1 MKLAKIRVADIGK
14 AYLKGQKIKG
24 NALDN
29 EKKEEV
35 LQQNKANTLEFGNY
49 LTKNDPDSVVPATD
63 ENSDG
68 TIDEEETENALL
80 STGRKYAAKNTI
92 KTDNLKT
99 ERSEQVIANAAAVE
113 GRKIQR
119 MDMTVKTWED
129 KQKRQEESDAQDAQQ
144 IKNYEAIADSM
155 GLAGEEKSMFV
166 NTMTH
171 DKKMQRAAVADMTY
185 EEKIEATTEI
195 DTVQQSIWRPTDSYS
210 KAYGKGTPKEIQAA
224 NEIGLKEMNETI
236 DNLDYT
242 IDVLK
247 QAKADPK
254 RIKKLVTLKGKML
267 ATTNA
272 DGTFGYE
279 KMNKLLAEY
288 GGYRQEV
295 KKSLDDSE
303 DEGKIAVGVK
313 EFPHLQKYLV
323 SKNTNS
329 SKVPAKLQEDAAYG
343 TAVDT
348 AEKDQTSTQK
358 QTIRRV
364 EGTKP
369 TSVEAAVKNATK
381 DYPDDPNLITD
392 EERNERG
399 RVKLKITSMMK
410 KDKSLKKLQP
420 FEIKNKAREALGL
433 KVEGKN
439 ALSGG
444 KSMKNG
450 KKSLGKSTKKDGTT
464 ATTKDGRAVV
474 SEDGQWVLQ

>member
-1 MKLAKIRVADIGK
+1 MKLAKIKVADLGS

-254 RIKKLVTLKGKML
+254 RIKKLETLKGKML

-313 EFPHLQKYLV
+313 EFPHLQEYLV
-323 SKNTNS
+323 GKNTNAKDKTADQKNAATYAEAKDTPPEKRTTLQQHVVSKEDKSKATGKSVVEEVDTYLGIQDYS
-329 SKVPAKLQEDAAYG
+329 SKE
-343 TAVDT
+343 
-348 AEKDQTSTQK
+348 EK
-358 QTIRRV
+358 
-364 EGTKP
+364 E
-369 TSVEAAVKNATK
+369 EATK
-381 DYPDDPNLITD
+381 
-392 EERNERG
+392 
-399 RVKLKITSMMK
+399 LKAK
-410 KDKSLKKLQP
+410 ALKFWRKDKTLTA
-420 FEIKNKAREALGL
+420 FEARELAVAETKKRSG
-433 KVEGKN
+433 N

-474 SEDGQWVLQ
+474 SENGQWVLK